1 MPALCVGC
9 KIKFHLFQNLFDLL
23 CHILRRI
30 EKQFDDLFSE
40 RTLRKVSDEIN
51 RLEVVCLF
59 GISQSDDIKGVT
71 NSECRYH
78 GETVQSRL
86 SLNFTFAG
94 RKLNRHE
101 QG

>member
-51 RLEVVCLF
+51 RLEVVFVCLF
-59 GISQSDDIKGVT
+59 VYYQPIG
-71 NSECRYH
+71 
-78 GETVQSRL
+78 
-86 SLNFTFAG
+86 
-94 RKLNRHE
+94 
-101 QG
+101 